1 MYGDELSERRLK
13 TGDLYVIPAGSAF
26 YLVNLGEGQR
36 LHIICSIDTSTSMD
50 DTFQVRVHNFTSFIS
65 LSALSFLNIVLS
77 FDQSL
82 TLFNFIWAMQ
92 SFYIGGG
99 DNSQSILAGFEPVI
113 LETAFNV
120 S

>member
-50 DTFQVRVHNFTSFIS
+50 DTNR
-65 LSALSFLNIVLS
+65 
-77 FDQSL
+77 
-82 TLFNFIWAMQ
+82 
-92 SFYIGGG
+92 IGSRWIMIN
-99 DNSQSILAGFEPVI
+99 DNQRGKKLAS
-113 LETAFNV
+113 T
-120 S
+120 